1 MVVILVT
8 TGVYTVMRIG
18 PMENLRIL
26 KNRLYFF
33 DNGFDETAFVIA
45 LEDEEELRY
54 DQDIVYNMSLDFV
67 QVLIENRIESVLV
80 SDLYTVLGENYV

>member
-80 SDLYTVLGENYV
+80 SDLYTVWGENYV